1 LHYGFENEVSFPCDV
16 NHSQSVAKILKE
28 FKEDELIIKA
38 DSSVDNGFEIV
49 SHPHTLEEYKN
60 KKWKYIFLRTM
71 RKSASCGMHVHV
83 NLASFTSFH
92 LYKFTSF
99 IHKHAKMMSRISER
113 EPNDYCQLYSDS
125 SIAPMIKKYKK
136 DGSQSDRYRR
146 VNLSKKTVELRC
158 FAGATTYKQWMKN
171 IEFIHALYEYSK
183 NTSNLHLNPKTWKLF
198 IAEHKKVYPNLY
210 AFMSNI
216 YVMPA

>member
-1 LHYGFENEVSFPCDV
+1 
-16 NHSQSVAKILKE
+16 LKE

-60 KKWKYIFLRTM
+60 KKWKYI
-71 RKSASCGMHVHV
+71 
-83 NLASFTSFH
+83 FH